1 MLNCFQ
7 GDIEIPLV
15 GRGIILGYF
24 HFDPRD
30 MITGP
35 YITCP
40 KCNGETFGILSIY
53 DNSYT
58 RRCRSC
64 LYPKGNERSVSSALP
79 KINKKVIYLDQ
90 FVISNMM
97 KVLNP
102 KTKANKKG
110 IDNFWLRLF
119 ERLDSLSKLQLVV
132 CPDSEYHDNE
142 SQVTA
147 FYKELKR
154 MYELLS
160 HGKTFYDK
168 ETIKNFQLHEH
179 FTNWLVGKNSNALDL
194 DIDEIVHGSID
205 SWTSRL
211 IISVNREI
219 NMEAIEALLEHRNQ
233 SYSAIEGVFRLWS
246 ESKNTDFNYWYKNE
260 VEAFGKGTLNMYF
273 KHQLKLYEV
282 WNNPELDDFEDYEA
296 LLPSS
301 SVRHVN
307 MMLKVLG
314 EHGVEDELLKLS
326 KIVEY
331 FKTANF
337 DKLPFLHLS
346 ASLFA
351 SIARKA
357 AAGRKKPPNRGTV
370 NDIEMIS
377 TFLPYCDAMFID
389 NECASYL
396 NEKPLV
402 DKIGFPTKIFSQSK
416 REEFMQFLDEIEQ
429 SASQEHIELVTKVY
443 GESWK
448 TPYVTLYKPTK

>member
-1 MLNCFQ
+1 MN
-7 GDIEIPLV
+7 
-15 GRGIILGYF
+15 F

-30 MITGP
+30 MVTGP
-35 YITCP
+35 YIICP
-40 KCNGETFGILSIY
+40 KCGKESYGILSIY
-53 DNSYT
+53 DSSYI
-58 RRCRSC
+58 RRCKNC
-64 LYPKGNERSVSSALP
+64 LYPKGNEPHESFVLP
-79 KINKKVIYLDQ
+79 RINKRVIYLDQ
-90 FVISNMM
+90 FAISNMM

-110 IDNFWLRLF
+110 IDEYWLRLF
-119 ERLDSLSKLQLVV
+119 ERLDSLCKLQLIV

-147 FYKELKR
+147 FYSELKR

-179 FTNWLVGKNSNALDL
+179 FTNWLVGKNSVALDL
-194 DIDEIVHGSID
+194 DIDEIVHGSIN

-219 NMEAIEALLEHRNQ
+219 NMEAIELLEHRNQ
-233 SYSAIEGVFRLWS
+233 SYSAIEGVFRVWS

-260 VEAFGKGTLNMYF
+260 VESFGKGTLNMYF

-282 WNNPELDDFEDYEA
+282 WNNPELEDFEDYEA

-314 EHGVEDELLKLS
+314 EHGVEDDILKLS

-337 DKLPFLHLS
+337 DNLPFLHLS

-377 TFLPYCDAMFID
+377 TFLPCCDAMFID

-402 DKIGFPTKIFSQSK
+402 DNIGFPTKIFSQAK

-429 SASQEHIELVTKVY
+429 STSQEHIALVTKVY

>member
-1 MLNCFQ
+1 
-7 GDIEIPLV
+7 
-15 GRGIILGYF
+15 
-24 HFDPRD
+24 
-30 MITGP
+30 
-35 YITCP
+35 
-40 KCNGETFGILSIY
+40 
-53 DNSYT
+53 
-58 RRCRSC
+58 
-64 LYPKGNERSVSSALP
+64 
-79 KINKKVIYLDQ
+79 
-90 FVISNMM
+90 M

-110 IDNFWLRLF
+110 IDEYWLRLF
-119 ERLDSLSKLQLVV
+119 ERLDRLCKLQLIV

-147 FYKELKR
+147 FYSELKR

-168 ETIKNFQLHEH
+168 ETIKNFQLFEH
-179 FTNWLVGKNSNALDL
+179 FTNWLVGKNSVGLEL
-194 DIDEIVHGSID
+194 DIDSIVRRGNIN
-205 SWTSRL
+205 SWTGRF
-211 IISVNREI
+211 IVSVNREI
-219 NMEAIEALLEHRNQ
+219 NLEAIEALLDLRNQ
-233 SYSAIEGVFRLWS
+233 SYSEIEGIFRVWS
-246 ESKNTDFNYWYKNE
+246 ESKNTDFNHWYKNE
-260 VEAFGKGTLNMYF
+260 VESFGKGTLNMYF
-273 KHQLKLYEV
+273 RHQQKLYEL
-282 WNNPELDDFEDYEA
+282 WNNPEFEDFEA
-296 LLPSS
+296 LLSSS

-314 EHGVEDELLKLS
+314 KHGVEDDLMKLLK
-326 KIVEY
+326 IEEY

-337 DKLPFLHLS
+337 DNLPFLHLS

-357 AAGRKKPPNRGTV
+357 AAGRKKPPNRGTM

-402 DKIGFPTKIFSQSK
+402 DNIGFSTKIFSQAR
-416 REEFMQFLDEIEQ
+416 REEFMQFLDGIEQ

-448 TPYVTLYKPTK
+448 KPYVTLYKPTK

>member
-1 MLNCFQ
+1 M
-7 GDIEIPLV
+7 GD
-15 GRGIILGYF
+15 F
-24 HFDPRD
+24 HFNPKD

-40 KCNGETFGILSIY
+40 KCTEDTFGILSIY

-58 RRCRSC
+58 RRCKSC
-64 LYPKGNERSVSSALP
+64 LYPKGNEGYMSFALP
-79 KINKKVIYLDQ
+79 KLNKKIIYLDQ
-90 FVISNMM
+90 FAISNMM

-102 KTKANKKG
+102 QTKANKKG
-110 IDNFWLRLF
+110 IDGFWLRLF
-119 ERLDSLSKLQLVV
+119 EKLYSLSRLQLIV
-132 CPDSEYHDNE
+132 CPDSEYHDSE

-147 FYKELKR
+147 YYKELKR
-154 MYELLS
+154 MYKLLS

-168 ETIKNFQLHEH
+168 ETIKNFQLYEH
-179 FTNWLVGKNSNALDL
+179 FTNWLVDKNSFAVDH
-194 DIDEIVHGSID
+194 DINEIVHGSIN
-205 SWTSRL
+205 SWTNKL
-211 IISVNREI
+211 IISVDHKI

-233 SYSAIEGVFRLWS
+233 NYSAIARVFHLWNK
-246 ESKNTDFNYWYKNE
+246 SKITDFNHWYKKE
-260 VEAFGKGTLNMYF
+260 VKEFGKGTLNMYF
-273 KHQLKLYEV
+273 EYLQKWYKV
-282 WNNPELDDFEDYEA
+282 TNNTELDDFKEYEA
-296 LLPSS
+296 LIASS

-307 MMLKVLG
+307 MMLDILNK
-314 EHGVEDELLKLS
+314 HGVGDELLQLS

-346 ASLFA
+346 ASLLA

-357 AAGRKKPPNRGTV
+357 AAGRKKPPNRGTI

-389 NECASYL
+389 NECAGYL

-402 DKIGFPTKIFSQSK
+402 DKISFPTKIFSQSK

-448 TPYVTLYKPTK
+448 TPYITLYRPIK